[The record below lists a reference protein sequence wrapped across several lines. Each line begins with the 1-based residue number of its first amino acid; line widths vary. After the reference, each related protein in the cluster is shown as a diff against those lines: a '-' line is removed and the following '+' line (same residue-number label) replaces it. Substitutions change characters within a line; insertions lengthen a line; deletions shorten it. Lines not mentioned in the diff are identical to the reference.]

1 MAIEFDPSGMENEIA
16 SNERGLRSSD
26 TAYGRGAP
34 SSSDLARDARL
45 RSLKQSVALSRAQAN
60 TKAWYG
66 EQDAA
71 KTVEKPAPSLM
82 ESITHTLSAPTY
94 AAAGALK
101 SLVGKSDKGFVDTV
115 NDSMRVTHETFGDV
129 LGQMGAPGVVAGPLG
144 FALDVGIGGALD
156 PLSLIGGAGRYSSA
170 VHRAGAGLKKA
181 GAEGLSAALK
191 SSVLEKASGAAALTP
206 FLRKSNVAQKLYKAT
221 EKATTAF
228 EKTMGEEAVDYLV
241 KPSNVSWYGPGLGE
255 AVEQGFKK
263 VVPKGDE
270 IWDTVIGLGN
280 AGWYK
285 QAKLRESLE
294 QRGFL
299 DDVGRIDEKK
309 IMSLKN
315 SATPITFT
323 QSEQVPEVYEG
334 MLRAAG
340 APEDVIASS
349 RQLPEAATAVKGPT
363 LKPIADVINNVDDI
377 ENPILRGPVADI
389 RRHLQETAEIA
400 ESGTDLTRAT
410 NPLEHVQR
418 MLAEAG
424 EDYSMADIFKFM
436 DENTRN
442 TTNLKQYDD
451 MMKKVRSI
459 KIANIPVLEKTLNAY
474 ETFIGLFK
482 TSKVSML
489 SPSAM
494 VNSVVGNPVMWG
506 MMGGDVLDPAYF
518 GSVKKALNVLQ
529 GKAPMEILQSITT
542 DPVIGKFVQDYPKLF
557 QRLFGFDFKSLDAS
571 KVMNSLRQSPEG
583 MAIMKNIKGADKEK
597 VLRELE
603 GLLQI
608 QSKGENQALEAVI
621 KQAFDSGKYV
631 PDKEKSALSDFV
643 IGFYEKNGKLPSADG
658 MALLKRLKGSDREQV
673 LKKFETLIKT
683 DKEGRKEALEA
694 VVKQAFENGQYAPI
708 RDEGGMSNFVIRFY
722 EKNGKLPTAA
732 DLPANFSANFVD
744 YGAYADFKKMISDKA
759 AEGSTAAKMLNWYM
773 TKPVDMYELSD
784 ASYRLGTFFHLTQ
797 DGVSA
802 SVLDKVKRFVNI
814 DREDIVESA
823 FVNGQRRFKLTGD
836 KAAEISSETYMNY
849 AAMPAAIRVL
859 RSVPILGS
867 PFASFGYGM
876 LNKTAKT
883 LVMNPS
889 FFPKANFFL
898 QETSNTLAGPR
909 SPMEREAV
917 DQNYP
922 YLNDPFMLRLGE
934 SPLFRDNPV
943 YMNVRPFI
951 PYLSNLLNA
960 SDRRWSDTVKGK
972 AGQILDSTP
981 FLKDPVGALMMNY
994 LILPN
999 FVEEGEAP
1007 QNMFGGA
1014 LYPEGATTA
1023 QKAGY
1028 ALRDLGEAL
1037 TPGALGAVP
1046 LAADVLGQDWV
1057 NNPDIIEKIP
1067 SYRWRAMANAMQGLN
1082 AQGAGSKTSMDHRG
1096 ERTIR
1101 AGAANLGVS
1110 LTPIDLTSLSSQ
1122 IQKNQ

>member
-16 SNERGLRSSD
+16 STERGLRSSD

-101 SLVGKSDKGFVDTV
+101 SLVGKSDKSFVDTV

-206 FLRKSNVAQKLYKAT
+206 FLRKSNAAQKLYKAT

-241 KPSNVSWYGPGLGE
+241 KPSAHSWYGPGLGE
-255 AVEQGFKK
+255 AVEKGFKK

-294 QRGFL
+294 QLGFL

-315 SATPITFT
+315 SATPIAFT
-323 QSEQVPEVYEG
+323 QSEQVPDVLKG
-334 MLRAAG
+334 ISRAAG

-363 LKPIADVINNVDDI
+363 IKPIADVINNVDDI

-400 ESGTDLTRAT
+400 ESGADLTRAT

-442 TTNLKQYDD
+442 TTNLKRYDD
-451 MMKKVRSI
+451 MMKKVRSV

-482 TSKVSML
+482 TSKVSAL

-583 MAIMKNIKGADKEK
+583 MAILKNIKGADKEK
-597 VLRELE
+597 VMRELE

-621 KQAFDSGKYV
+621 KQAF
-631 PDKEKSALSDFV
+631 E
-643 IGFYEKNGKLPSADG
+643 NGK
-658 MALLKRLKGSDREQV
+658 
-673 LKKFETLIKT
+673 
-683 DKEGRKEALEA
+683 
-694 VVKQAFENGQYAPI
+694 YAPI
-708 RDEGGMSNFVIRFY
+708 KDEGGMSNFVIRFY

-744 YGAYADFKKMISDKA
+744 YGAYANFKKTISEKA
-759 AEGSTAAKMLNWYM
+759 AGGSTAAKIAEWYM

-784 ASYRLGTFFHLTQ
+784 ASYRFGSFMHMTQ
-797 DGVSA
+797 NGLKA
-802 SVLDKVKRFVNI
+802 AELDKIKRFVTI
-814 DREDIVESA
+814 DKEDIIESA
-823 FVNGQRRFKLTGD
+823 FVNGQRRFKLSGD
-836 KAAEISSETYMNY
+836 KAAEVASEAYMNY